1 MNKIATGVVKHR
13 KILLIIAVLLLIP
26 SFFGYLSTKINYDVL
41 VYLPK
46 DIQTVKGQDIML
58 KDFGTGGVSMLMAKG
73 MDDKDVATMESR
85 IKNVKHVKSV
95 IWYDDLS
102 DITIPKEMIPDKYY
116 DDFNSGDTTMMAVF
130 FDSPVSSDNTISAVE
145 QIRSIAGKQCL
156 ISGTSAF
163 ITDLKELC
171 EKEEPVYVCIAV
183 VLALLVLAVFMDSWI
198 IPFLILGGIGLEIMY
213 NFGTNI
219 FVGDISYITKA
230 IAAVLQLG
238 VTMDLS
244 IFLMNSYKEQR
255 LKYGDDIQEAMRRA
269 IVETSSAIAGS
280 ALTLIAGFLALCFMS
295 FTLGLNLGI
304 VMAKGVLFGV
314 IGTFTILPALI
325 LVFDKAITKTTH
337 VTFHMN
343 FGKLSRFITGHP
355 GIFVVLFVVML
366 LPAYYGYSH
375 TSVYYNL
382 DSSLP
387 KNLSCMKA
395 SAQMDKEF
403 GLNTTHM
410 VMVNS
415 DLSSKDMNEMSHQ
428 LEDIDGI
435 TSVIG
440 LQSFVGPAVPE
451 SFLPA
456 DAIKTFK
463 SGKYQMIILNSK
475 YKVASSDVNRQIT
488 QMNTVV
494 HRYDRKG
501 MVIGEAPLT
510 KDLIKITD
518 KDFKIVTI
526 ISLILIFLI
535 LGIVLRS
542 GSLPFILVGVIEM
555 AIFINLGIPFYTG
568 TVLPFI
574 ASICIG
580 TIQLG
585 SCVNYAILMTTRYKA
600 ERYAGRPKREAIII
614 AHSTSVPSVI
624 MSATGFFAATF
635 GVAIYSNIDII
646 SSMCMLLA
654 RGALISA
661 TMVIFILPALL
672 MLLDGLICKTSRG
685 FIDKDAAKVSI
696 AKNLTD

>member
-1 MNKIATGVVKHR
+1 
-13 KILLIIAVLLLIP
+13 
-26 SFFGYLSTKINYDVL
+26 
-41 VYLPK
+41 
-46 DIQTVKGQDIML
+46 
-58 KDFGTGGVSMLMAKG
+58 
-73 MDDKDVATMESR
+73 
-85 IKNVKHVKSV
+85 
-95 IWYDDLS
+95 
-102 DITIPKEMIPDKYY
+102 
-116 DDFNSGDTTMMAVF
+116 
-130 FDSPVSSDNTISAVE
+130 
-145 QIRSIAGKQCL
+145 
-156 ISGTSAF
+156 
-163 ITDLKELC
+163 
-171 EKEEPVYVCIAV
+171 
-183 VLALLVLAVFMDSWI
+183 
-198 IPFLILGGIGLEIMY
+198 
-213 NFGTNI
+213 
-219 FVGDISYITKA
+219 
-230 IAAVLQLG
+230 
-238 VTMDLS
+238 
-244 IFLMNSYKEQR
+244 
-255 LKYGDDIQEAMRRA
+255 
-269 IVETSSAIAGS
+269 
-280 ALTLIAGFLALCFMS
+280 
-295 FTLGLNLGI
+295 
-304 VMAKGVLFGV
+304 
-314 IGTFTILPALI
+314 
-325 LVFDKAITKTTH
+325 
-337 VTFHMN
+337 
-343 FGKLSRFITGHP
+343 
-355 GIFVVLFVVML
+355 
-366 LPAYYGYSH
+366 
-375 TSVYYNL
+375 
-382 DSSLP
+382 
-387 KNLSCMKA
+387 MKA